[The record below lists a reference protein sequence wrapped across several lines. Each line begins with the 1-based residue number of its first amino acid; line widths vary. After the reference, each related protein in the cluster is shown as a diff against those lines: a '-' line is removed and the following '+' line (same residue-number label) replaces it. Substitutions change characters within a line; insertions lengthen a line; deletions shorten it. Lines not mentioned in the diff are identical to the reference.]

1 MGLKQGSNMTSF
13 VLQKDRPVYCVNKK
27 MGRRERWECR
37 AGGPEQHLFNEFAQ
51 GPPSEKAKLD

>member
-1 MGLKQGSNMTSF
+1 MTSF